1 MRSIFFLLLLIISLH
16 AFSEISL
23 PSIIAS
29 NMVLQQRTDAPLW
42 GKATARS
49 RVSVTTS
56 WDHKTYAFMAGADGS
71 WKVMVKTPAAG
82 GPYKIILSDGK
93 ATILDNI
100 LIGEVW
106 LCSGQSNMEMPVKG
120 FKNQPILGSTQLLM
134 DAGNPQIRLFR
145 LERALS
151 RTPQSDC
158 KATSWQKADAA
169 NIADFSAV
177 GYQYAKILQ
186 EKLKVPVG
194 VIMSAWGGTVIEAW
208 MDQAGL
214 KNFPNIKTF
223 AATDTTKIT
232 KNEPTVLYN
241 AMIQPLTDYGI
252 KGVIWYQGEQ
262 NRSNPE
268 IYDSL
273 LSTMVR
279 EWRQLWN
286 RGDWPFYYVQIAP
299 YGYNDKLGP
308 AAPLREAQL
317 KAMARIPHAG
327 MVVSMDAGE
336 QRSIHPADKAVISQR
351 LACWALADTYGRTGI
366 PYASPTY
373 HGMKVE
379 RDGIAVSFDHAL
391 NGLTSFGKSLAAFE
405 VAGED
410 KVFHPANAKI
420 TGNGVTV
427 WSDSVRMPVAVR
439 YAYKDWVVGDL
450 YNTEGLPAAP
460 FRTDDWPPAAVK

>member
-1 MRSIFFLLLLIISLH
+1 MRSIFFLLLLSFSLQ
-16 AFSEISL
+16 AYCEITL
-23 PSIIAS
+23 PSIITS

-49 RVSVTTS
+49 RVSVITS
-56 WDHKTYAFMAGADGS
+56 WDHKTYTTVAGADGL
-71 WKVMVKTPAAG
+71 WKVMVKTPTAG
-82 GPYKIILSDGK
+82 GPYKITLSDGK
-93 ATILDNI
+93 AITLDNI

-134 DAGNPQIRLFR
+134 DADNPQIRLFR
-145 LERALS
+145 LERAQS

-158 KATSWQKADAA
+158 KATPWQEASGASV
-169 NIADFSAV
+169 ADFSAV

-194 VIMSAWGGTVIEAW
+194 VIMTTWGGTVIEAW
-208 MDQAGL
+208 MDQASL
-214 KNFPNIKTF
+214 KSFPNIRILQP
-223 AATDTTKIT
+223 ADTTKIT

-241 AMIQPLTDYGI
+241 AMIQPLIGYGI

-262 NRSNPE
+262 NRPNPE

-273 LSTMVR
+273 LITMVQ

-317 KAMARIPHAG
+317 KALPRIPNAG

-336 QRSIHPADKAVISQR
+336 QRSIHPADKAVISRR
-351 LACWALADTYGRTGI
+351 LACLALANTYGRTGI

-373 HGMKVE
+373 HDMKVE
-379 RDGIAVSFDHAL
+379 KNGIAISFDHAP
-391 NGLTSFGKSLAAFE
+391 NGLTSFGKPLAAFE

-410 KVFHPANAKI
+410 KVFYPANAKV

-460 FRTDDWPPAAVK
+460 FRTDDWPL

>member
-1 MRSIFFLLLLIISLH
+1 MRSIFFLLLLSFSLH
-16 AFSEISL
+16 AFSEITL

-42 GKATARS
+42 GKAAAGS
-49 RVSVTTS
+49 RVSVITS
-56 WDHKTYAFMAGADGS
+56 WDHKTYTIMAGPDGL

-82 GPYKIILSDGK
+82 GPYKITLSDGK
-93 ATILDNI
+93 TTILDNI

-120 FKNQPILGSTQLLM
+120 FKNQPILGSPQLLM
-134 DAGNPQIRLFR
+134 DADNPQIRLFR
-145 LERALS
+145 LERAQS
-151 RTPQSDC
+151 RIPQSDC
-158 KATSWQKADAA
+158 KATPWQEANAA
-169 NIADFSAV
+169 SVTDFSAV

-194 VIMSAWGGTVIEAW
+194 IIMSTWGGTVIEAW
-208 MDQAGL
+208 MDQASL
-214 KNFPNIKTF
+214 KNFPDIRVLQP
-223 AATDTTKIT
+223 ADTTKIT

-241 AMIQPLTDYGI
+241 AMIQPLIGFGI

-262 NRSNPE
+262 NRPNPE

-273 LSTMVR
+273 LITMVQ
-279 EWRQLWN
+279 EWRHLWN
-286 RGDWPFYYVQIAP
+286 RGEWPFYYVQIAP

-317 KAMARIPHAG
+317 KALPRIPNAG

-336 QRSIHPADKAVISQR
+336 QRSIHPADKAVISRR
-351 LACWALADTYGRTGI
+351 LACWALANTYGRAGI
-366 PYASPTY
+366 PYASPCY
-373 HGMKVE
+373 HGMKIE
-379 RDGIAVSFDHAL
+379 KDGIAISFDHAP
-391 NGLTSFGKSLAAFE
+391 NGLTSFGRPLAAFE

-410 KVFHPANAKI
+410 KVFYPANAKV
-420 TGNGVTV
+420 TGSGVTV

-460 FRTDDWPPAAVK
+460 FRTDDWPL